1 MKNKATED
9 SSSPSSREF
18 SRREF
23 LKVSAASAAAA
34 ALMSSGK
41 FAMGAAAGG
50 SDIIKVGL
58 IGCGGR
64 GTGAAG
70 DCMSGS
76 EGVQIVAMGDL
87 FRDRLD
93 ASLSNL
99 QNVVAEQSKNNP
111 AFAQKLAVTPE
122 RCFTGF
128 DAYKKVLDS
137 GVDMVILATP
147 PGFRPIHIRAAVDAG
162 KHIFAEKPVAVDAKG
177 IRSVMESGR
186 IAKQKGLGFVAGTQR
201 RHQNGYIETMK
212 RIHDGALGEIVA
224 AQCYWNQGGLWLHD
238 RQPEWSDTEYQ
249 IRNWLYY
256 TWLSGDHIVEQHV
269 HNIDVVNWAL
279 QAHPVKAFGSGGRQ
293 VRTDPK
299 YGHIFD
305 HFDIQFQYPG
315 GQWVHS
321 MSRQIDG
328 CVNNVSEFVAG
339 SKGVSDPNGWI
350 QSGKKRWEYK
360 GPGNNPYVQEHTDL
374 VKSIRAGQPLNEAQ
388 SVAESVL
395 TAIMGRMAAYT
406 GQEVTWEQALNSKE
420 DLMPANL
427 DFGPLPVPPVA
438 IPGRTRLI

>member
-1 MKNKATED
+1 MNKKAD
-9 SSSPSSREF
+9 SQSASVASL
-18 SRREF
+18 SRRDF
-23 LKVSAASAAAA
+23 LIGTAASAAAA
-34 ALMSSGK
+34 TLLSSSK
-41 FAMGAAAGG
+41 FALGASAAG
-50 SDIIKVGL
+50 SDVLKVGV

-70 DCMSGS
+70 DCMNGS
-76 EGVQIVAMGDL
+76 DGVQIVALGDL

-93 ASLSNL
+93 SSLANL
-99 QNVVAEQSKNNP
+99 QGLVAEQSKANP
-111 AFAQKLAVTPE
+111 AFSQKLAVTPE

-128 DAYKKVLDS
+128 DAYKQVLAS

-147 PGFRPIHIRAAVDAG
+147 PGFRPIHIRAAVEAG
-162 KHIFAEKPVAVDAKG
+162 KHVFAEKPVAVDAKG
-177 IRSVMESGR
+177 IRSVMNSALE
-186 IAKQKGLGFVAGTQR
+186 AKKKGLGFVAGTQR
-201 RHQNGYIETMK
+201 RHQTSYLETMK
-212 RIHDGALGEIVA
+212 RIHDGEIGEIVSGE
-224 AQCYWNQGGLWLHD
+224 CYWNQGGLWLHD
-238 RQPEWSDTEYQ
+238 RQPAWTDTEYQ

-269 HNIDVVNWAL
+269 HNIDVINWAL

-321 MSRQIDG
+321 MCRQIDG
-328 CVNNVSEFVAG
+328 CANNVSEFVAG
-339 SKGVSDPNGWI
+339 TKGTSVPGAWI
-350 QSGKKRWEYK
+350 RRGGKQWQFK
-360 GPGNNPYVQEHTDL
+360 GPDNNSYVHEHTDL
-374 VKSIRAGQPLNEAQ
+374 VKSIRDGKPLNEGQ
-388 SVAESVL
+388 RIAESVL

-420 DLMPANL
+420 DLMPVGL
-427 DFGPLPVPPVA
+427 DFGDLPCPPVA
-438 IPGRTRLI
+438 MPGRTRLI